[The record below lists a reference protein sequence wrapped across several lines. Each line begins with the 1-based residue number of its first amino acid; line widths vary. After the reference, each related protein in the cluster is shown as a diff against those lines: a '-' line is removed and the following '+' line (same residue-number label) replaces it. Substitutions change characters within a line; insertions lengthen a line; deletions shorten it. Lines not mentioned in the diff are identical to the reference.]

1 MASKN
6 YTPVHNYTQV
16 MMDHFVKVAK
26 NSSQYFHI
34 PVDNKKS
41 SEKSQI

>member
-1 MASKN
+1 MIWHQRIIPQFK
-6 YTPVHNYTQV
+6 V

-34 PVDNKKS
+34 PVDNNKS